1 MESSTPTARS
11 DTEWVAALSNH
22 RVGRL
27 LSSHL
32 ASVEARSSAR
42 SHDCAVQ
49 EALGNERVFVH
60 ALTRSVSNKRSFPC
74 GLSSELPR
82 FIAVLNL
89 SGERSVVYSESAS
102 LLRSICSHSSVLHRN
117 ELHEFLTALETFPMT
132 RTSTSMKFVLLT
144 YSLPWQSGTDSA
156 FWHLS
161 ACSVNTG
168 SGTGM
173 VNPTV
178 SDRILQFSSASVA
191 PFVGKSVMDA
201 RDARIQLFVSAPSK
215 TLDMVS
221 EKQVVD
227 FSESYSATCLDKAP
241 TLSSSVEV
249 GGKSA
254 QMRSLNHQLARE
266 RKRDQEELRVLKV
279 QVKECEACM
288 ASLEHQCDRRERDIM
303 ETHKTEMGTVLAKA
317 DEKLSLAREQHEALC
332 VEMKGME
339 TSQRDIAKEH
349 RKAKK
354 VHEVLTAKHN
364 ETMRQS
370 AAKDALNNA
379 ALSNHVAT
387 ISRLEG
393 LLATDAEKAASIR
406 SDLEREH
413 SSRLEKEL
421 GLHAA
426 AMSKVVESLESKKRI
441 INQLSENNERRDV
454 EVESL
459 KTHEEEQK
467 QRICDL
473 ESETKSLRDK
483 MARAAKRKSETTTV
497 AKTSTNTASTSTRKT
512 ASTST
517 HHCASTQTRPH
528 TQKLRLEEPVTPA
541 MGAVVVDNVPPTVL
555 SYQSAVDMLQ
565 ELVMLSGNAPVAQ
578 MAIPPQVYTHPHPH
592 PHPNPNPH
600 PHPHMLPHTLPFP
613 HFTPNGA
620 YHFDPNGHMRQQF
633 PQNYR
638 HGPH

>member
-1 MESSTPTARS
+1 MESSVPTARS
-11 DTEWVAALSNH
+11 DMEWVAALADH

-60 ALTRSVSNKRSFPC
+60 ALTRSVNNKRPFPC
-74 GLSSELPR
+74 GLSSQLPR

-89 SGERSVVYSESAS
+89 SGERSVVCSESAS
-102 LLRSICSHSSVLHRN
+102 LLRCICSHSSVLHRN
-117 ELHEFLTALETFPMT
+117 ELQEFLAALETFPMT

-161 ACSVNTG
+161 ACSINTG

-191 PFVGKSVMDA
+191 PFVGKSVMDV
-201 RDARIQLFVSAPSK
+201 RDARIQLSVSTPSK

-227 FSESYSATCLDKAP
+227 FSESYSATCLDKTP
-241 TLSSSVEV
+241 TLNSSVEV
-249 GGKSA
+249 DGKSA

-266 RKRDQEELRVLKV
+266 RKRDQDELRVLKI

-288 ASLEHQCDRRERDIM
+288 ASLEHQCDRREKDVV
-303 ETHKTEMGTVLAKA
+303 ETHKTEICTVLAKA
-317 DEKLSLAREQHEALC
+317 DEKLSMAREQHEALC
-332 VEMKGME
+332 VEMKSME
-339 TSQRDIAKEH
+339 TSQREIAKEN

-364 ETMRQS
+364 ETVRQS

-379 ALSNHVAT
+379 ALSNHVRT

-393 LLATDAEKAASIR
+393 LLATDLEKAASIR

-413 SSRLEKEL
+413 SARLENEH
-421 GLHAA
+421 GIHTA
-426 AMSKVVESLESKKRI
+426 AMSKVLESLESKKRI

-454 EVESL
+454 EVASL

-473 ESETKSLRDK
+473 EAETKSLREK
-483 MARAAKRKSETTTV
+483 MALAVNRKSETTTV
-497 AKTSTNTASTSTRKT
+497 AKTSTKTASTSTRKT

-517 HHCASTQTRPH
+517 HHCASTQTRTH
-528 TQKLRLEEPVTPA
+528 TQKLSLEEPITTA
-541 MGAVVVDNVPPTVL
+541 MGAAVVDNVPPPVL
-555 SYQSAVDMLQ
+555 SYQNAVNMLQ
-565 ELVMLSGNAPVAQ
+565 ELVVLSGNAPVAQ
-578 MAIPPQVYTHPHPH
+578 MAMPPQVYTHPHP
-592 PHPNPNPH
+592 
-600 PHPHMLPHTLPFP
+600 LPFP
-613 HFTPNGA
+613 HFTPNGV
-620 YHFDPNGHMRQQF
+620 YHFDPNGHMRQQLPQF

-638 HGPH
+638 H